1 MQDCSSVCCGV
12 DACLV
17 KKKEHHKIGP
27 LTHQT
32 LLARSFFFLPIMDG
46 SFLNKTT
53 LATASFVQWLQF
65 CRWDSLVVVWIFAC
79 LLTFVS
85 SHTGR
90 ETQRQRGRE
99 RERKGVGLL
108 FGLPSPKLLDLEGDS
123 YAHFCPLQYNIWK
136 RNGRRTHKRPYKSMA
151 K

>member
-99 RERKGVGLL
+99 REKGGGFAFWIAITKAIRFRGWFLCTLL
-108 FGLPSPKLLDLEGDS
+108 PTSIQHMEKKWEEDPQK
-123 YAHFCPLQYNIWK
+123 AIQV
-136 RNGRRTHKRPYKSMA
+136 NG
-151 K
+151 